1 MNQTVQATLPAGTL
15 TGVQERGGVCRFSAI
30 PYARPP
36 VGKLRFA
43 PPEAATWQGDLD
55 ATQPGP
61 VAPQLPSR
69 LRDAMGDFNAPQSED
84 CLHLT
89 VWTPAADSARRPVV
103 VWLHGGAWQSGG
115 GALDW
120 YDGSALAARGDLVVV
135 AVNYRLAA
143 LGWLYVPGQTA
154 NVGLLDQEAAIDW
167 VFDNITGLGGDP
179 ERVTVMGQSAGASS
193 ICAMLARKP
202 RFSRAILQSAA
213 LGRGFRSAA
222 QAQAL
227 GQAFLEAAGVA
238 SLDAARALPVS
249 ALLAAQQSP
258 AVAEVLRAEGS
269 SRSQFCPVLDG
280 HVLPEDIAPALQRA
294 ASRADVLVAYTRNEM
309 AAFPGYVANATRAEA
324 QATTD
329 NHARA
334 HVDPNHVGNVSPGN
348 VDPYHVGNVSPGNVD
363 PNHVGNVSPGH
374 VDPSHVD
381 HVKPGHVGHIGH
393 VDHVGPALDD
403 PIGDQVFGAP
413 SRAWARAAVTQG
425 RQAWLARFD
434 VAPTARFKACHC
446 IELPFVFDTVSAFGD
461 APMLAGLD
469 AAHAQ
474 RLTAQTQQ
482 AWIAFIRGDAP
493 DWPMAPHLHVFA

>member
-1 MNQTVQATLPAGTL
+1 MNQTVHATLPAGTL

-89 VWTPAADSARRPVV
+89 VWTPAADGARRPVV

-120 YDGSALAARGDLVVV
+120 YDGSALAARGDVVVV

-154 NVGLLDQEAAIDW
+154 NVGLLDLEVGIDW

-309 AAFPGYVANATRAEA
+309 AAFPGYVANATKVEGL
-324 QATTD
+324 ATTD

-334 HVDPNHVGNVSPGN
+334 HVDPSP
-348 VDPYHVGNVSPGNVD
+348 
-363 PNHVGNVSPGH
+363 VGNVSPGH
-374 VDPSHVD
+374 VDPSRID
-381 HVKPGHVGHIGH
+381 HVKPGHV
-393 VDHVGPALDD
+393 DHVGTAFDD

-469 AAHAQ
+469 ADHAQ

>member
-1 MNQTVQATLPAGTL
+1 MNQTVHATLPAGTL

-61 VAPQLPSR
+61 VVPQLPSR

-89 VWTPAADSARRPVV
+89 VWTPAADGARRPVV

-309 AAFPGYVANATRAEA
+309 AAFPGYVANATRAEGL
-324 QATTD
+324 ATTD

-334 HVDPNHVGNVSPGN
+334 HVDS
-348 VDPYHVGNVSPGNVD
+348 SR
-363 PNHVGNVSPGH
+363 VGNVSPGH
-374 VDPSHVD
+374 VDPSHVGN
-381 HVKPGHVGHIGH
+381 VKPG
-393 VDHVGPALDD
+393 HVGPALDD

-482 AWIAFIRGDAP
+482 AWLAFIRGDAP